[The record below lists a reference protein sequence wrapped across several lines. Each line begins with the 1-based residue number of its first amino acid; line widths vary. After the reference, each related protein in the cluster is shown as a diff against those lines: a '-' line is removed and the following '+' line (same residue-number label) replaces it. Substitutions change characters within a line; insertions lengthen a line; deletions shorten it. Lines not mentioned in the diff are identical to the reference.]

1 MDFFKLNHEATSED
15 IKNYNYPNRKIG
27 VIVHIKNDNGD
38 ILLQQR
44 GSKSRDENGLFED
57 VGGKFDD
64 TDTSYKSAVIRE
76 LQEEVGEEAVIDIG
90 DSVGIYHCFKN
101 DINWVFIVYLG
112 RYLSGEI
119 KVMEP
124 EKCLGYEFFKYE
136 DAIKSDI
143 VTDGAKFLMKSIM
156 EEL

>member
-1 MDFFKLNHEATSED
+1 MDFFFFFYEATSED
-15 IKNYNYPNRKIG
+15 IKNYDYPNRKIG

-64 TDTSYKSAVIRE
+64 TDKSYKSAVIRE
-76 LQEEVGEEAVIDIG
+76 LQEEVGDEAVIDIG

-143 VTDGAKFLMKSIM
+143 VTDGSKFLMKSIM

>member
-15 IKNYNYPNRKIG
+15 INNYNYPNRIIG

-76 LQEEVGEEAVIDIG
+76 LQEEVGDEAVIDIG

-143 VTDGAKFLMKSIM
+143 VTDGAKFLMNSIM

>member
-15 IKNYNYPNRKIG
+15 INNYNYPNRIIG

-76 LQEEVGEEAVIDIG
+76 LQEEVGDEAVIDIG

-143 VTDGAKFLMKSIM
+143 VTDGSKFLMKIIM

>member
-15 IKNYNYPNRKIG
+15 IKNYDYPNRKIG

-76 LQEEVGEEAVIDIG
+76 LQEEGGDEAACGARI
-90 DSVGIYHCFKN
+90 
-101 DINWVFIVYLG
+101 L
-112 RYLSGEI
+112 LS
-119 KVMEP
+119 K
-124 EKCLGYEFFKYE
+124 
-136 DAIKSDI
+136 
-143 VTDGAKFLMKSIM
+143 AKAAQVPVPPRRRGGPARCTRHPCPGSPRSRS
-156 EEL
+156 

>member
-15 IKNYNYPNRKIG
+15 INNYNYPNRIIG

-64 TDTSYKSAVIRE
+64 TDKSYKSAVIRE
-76 LQEEVGEEAVIDIG
+76 LQEEVGDEAVIDIG